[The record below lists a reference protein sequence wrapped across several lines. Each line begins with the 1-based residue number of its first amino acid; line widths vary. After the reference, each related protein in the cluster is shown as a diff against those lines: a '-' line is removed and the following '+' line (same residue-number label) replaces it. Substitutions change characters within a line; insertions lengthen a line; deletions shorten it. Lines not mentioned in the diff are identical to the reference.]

1 MKRLQ
6 LLKAKLKAAKAESII
21 RHRTYNAAE
30 RAVVKLGKAI
40 TELERRI
47 KDEELKL
54 ESIKQS
60 VKHDE

>member
-30 RAVVKLGKAI
+30 RAVIKLGKTI

-47 KDEELKL
+47 AHEQVKL
-54 ESIKQS
+54 AS
-60 VKHDE
+60 VK

>member
-30 RAVVKLGKAI
+30 RAVIKLGKTI

-47 KDEELKL
+47 AHEQAKL
-54 ESIKQS
+54 AS
-60 VKHDE
+60 VK

>member
-30 RAVVKLGKAI
+30 RAVIKLGKTI

-47 KDEELKL
+47 DYEQAKL
-54 ESIKQS
+54 AS
-60 VKHDE
+60 VK

>member
-30 RAVVKLGKAI
+30 RAVIKLGKII

-47 KDEELKL
+47 EHEQTKL
-54 ESIKQS
+54 ASAK
-60 VKHDE
+60 

>member
-6 LLKAKLKAAKAESII
+6 LLKAKLKAAKAENII

-30 RAVVKLGKAI
+30 RAVIKLGKTI

-47 KDEELKL
+47 EHEQAKL
-54 ESIKQS
+54 AS
-60 VKHDE
+60 VK

>member
-1 MKRLQ
+1 MKRLK

-30 RAVVKLGKAI
+30 RAVIKLGKTI

-47 KDEELKL
+47 EIEQTKL
-54 ESIKQS
+54 ASAK
-60 VKHDE
+60 

>member
-21 RHRTYNAAE
+21 RHRTYNATL
-30 RAVVKLGKAI
+30 RSLIKLGKTM

-47 KDEELKL
+47 EHEQAKL
-54 ESIKQS
+54 ASAK
-60 VKHDE
+60 

>member
-30 RAVVKLGKAI
+30 RAVIKLGKTI
-40 TELERRI
+40 IELERRI
-47 KDEELKL
+47 KDEQIKL
-54 ESIKQS
+54 ARVE
-60 VKHDE
+60 

>member
-30 RAVVKLGKAI
+30 RAVIKLGKTI
-40 TELERRI
+40 IELERRI
-47 KDEELKL
+47 KDEQIKL
-54 ESIKQS
+54 ARIE
-60 VKHDE
+60 

>member
-30 RAVVKLGKAI
+30 RAVIKLGKTI
-40 TELERRI
+40 IELERRI
-47 KDEELKL
+47 EHEQAKL
-54 ESIKQS
+54 ASAK
-60 VKHDE
+60 

>member
-30 RAVVKLGKAI
+30 RAVIKLGKTI
-40 TELERRI
+40 TELERKI
-47 KDEELKL
+47 KNEQAKL
-54 ESIKQS
+54 AS
-60 VKHDE
+60 VK

>member
-21 RHRTYNAAE
+21 RHRIYNAAE
-30 RAVVKLGKAI
+30 RAVIKLGKTI

-47 KDEELKL
+47 EHEQTKL
-54 ESIKQS
+54 ASAK
-60 VKHDE
+60 

>member
-30 RAVVKLGKAI
+30 RAVIKLGKTI
-40 TELERRI
+40 IELERKI
-47 KDEELKL
+47 EHEHAKL
-54 ESIKQS
+54 AS
-60 VKHDE
+60 VK

>member
-30 RAVVKLGKAI
+30 RAVIKLGKTI

-47 KDEELKL
+47 DYEQTKL
-54 ESIKQS
+54 ASIK
-60 VKHDE
+60 

>member
-30 RAVVKLGKAI
+30 RAVIKLGKTI
-40 TELERRI
+40 IELERKI
-47 KDEELKL
+47 KDEQIKL
-54 ESIKQS
+54 ARVE
-60 VKHDE
+60 

>member
-30 RAVVKLGKAI
+30 RAVVKLGKTI

-47 KDEELKL
+47 EHEQAKL
-54 ESIKQS
+54 AS
-60 VKHDE
+60 VK

>member
-30 RAVVKLGKAI
+30 RAVIKLGKTI
-40 TELERRI
+40 TELERKI
-47 KDEELKL
+47 KNEQVKL
-54 ESIKQS
+54 ARVE
-60 VKHDE
+60 

>member
-21 RHRTYNAAE
+21 RHRTYSAAE
-30 RAVVKLGKAI
+30 RAVIKLGKTI

-47 KDEELKL
+47 KNEQIKL
-54 ESIKQS
+54 ARVE
-60 VKHDE
+60 

>member
-1 MKRLQ
+1 MKRLL

-30 RAVVKLGKAI
+30 RAVIKLGKTI

-47 KDEELKL
+47 KHEQIKL
-54 ESIKQS
+54 ARVE
-60 VKHDE
+60 

>member
-21 RHRTYNAAE
+21 RHRTYNATL
-30 RAVVKLGKAI
+30 RSLIKLGKTM

-47 KDEELKL
+47 EHEQIKL
-54 ESIKQS
+54 ASAK
-60 VKHDE
+60 

>member
-21 RHRTYNAAE
+21 RHRIYNAAE
-30 RAVVKLGKAI
+30 RAVIKLGKTI

-47 KDEELKL
+47 ENEQTKL
-54 ESIKQS
+54 AS
-60 VKHDE
+60 VK

>member
-6 LLKAKLKAAKAESII
+6 LLKAKLKAAKAESLI

-30 RAVVKLGKAI
+30 RAVIKLGKTI

-47 KDEELKL
+47 DFEQAKL
-54 ESIKQS
+54 AS
-60 VKHDE
+60 VK

>member
-21 RHRTYNAAE
+21 RHRTYNATL
-30 RAVVKLGKAI
+30 RSLLKLGKTI

-47 KDEELKL
+47 ADEQTKL
-54 ESIKQS
+54 ASTK
-60 VKHDE
+60 

>member
-21 RHRTYNAAE
+21 RHRTYNSAE
-30 RAVVKLGKAI
+30 RAVIKLGKTI

-47 KDEELKL
+47 ENEQSKL
-54 ESIKQS
+54 AR
-60 VKHDE
+60 VK

>member
-30 RAVVKLGKAI
+30 RAVIKLGKTI

-47 KDEELKL
+47 AHEQIKL
-54 ESIKQS
+54 AS
-60 VKHDE
+60 VK

>member
-30 RAVVKLGKAI
+30 RAVIKLGKTI
-40 TELERRI
+40 IELERRI
-47 KDEELKL
+47 KHEQAKL
-54 ESIKQS
+54 APIK
-60 VKHDE
+60 